1 MSMIK
6 VRHVGFTGTRQGMS
20 EHQKRAL
27 RMAMEAATLDGIE
40 NCLHHGDC
48 KGADAEAH
56 AIAVDLGWD
65 IVIHP
70 PVKRIMRAYCGD
82 GAIILPPMNYLERDQ
97 EIVRTSN
104 FIFAAPKSDTEE
116 RRSGTWY
123 TVRYARKM
131 GKRVILLTRN
141 EEGIVVDTAVA

>member
-1 MSMIK
+1 MTMLK

-20 EHQKRAL
+20 DHQKKTL
-27 RMAMEAATLDGIE
+27 RKAMLAANMDGIE

-56 AIAVDLGWD
+56 AIAVELGWD
-65 IVIHP
+65 IIIHP

-82 GAIILPPMNYLERDQ
+82 GAIILPPLDYLARDE
-97 EIVRTSN
+97 EIVRVSG

-123 TVRYARKM
+123 TVRHARKL
-131 GKRVILLTRN
+131 GKRVILLSR
-141 EEGIVVDTAVA
+141 EVEGLSVDLV

>member
-1 MSMIK
+1 MNK

-40 NCLHHGDC
+40 NILHHGDC
-48 KGADAEAH
+48 KGSDAEAH

-70 PVKRIMRAYCGD
+70 PVKRVMRAYCRD
-82 GAIILPPMNYLERDQ
+82 GAIILPPLDYLARD
-97 EIVRTSN
+97 EAIVNASR
-104 FIFAAPKSDTEE
+104 FIFAAPKSNNEE
-116 RRSGTWY
+116 KRSGTWY

-131 GKRVILLTRN
+131 GKRVILLNRD
-141 EEGIVVDTAVA
+141 EEGVTVDTVEAG